1 MPTKQTKTI
10 AYASPQNVENI
21 LNVIRA
27 NATYDYQSRVPV
39 ATQNNIKEVGQA
51 ISNFTA
57 TQNEFLNAL
66 INRIA
71 RVIITSK
78 MYKNPL
84 RRFKKGL
91 LEYGETVEE
100 VFVNIAKAH
109 EFDPVTAETQV
120 FKREIPDVLSAFHKM
135 NVQNFYKVTI
145 SQEQLRQAFLSYQ
158 GVSDLIS
165 RIVESLYSGS
175 EFDEF
180 LMMKQLIVE
189 RANAGDFY
197 AINIPIPNAANAK
210 SIVSTIKGIS
220 NALEFMS
227 NKYNPMGVATFT
239 KKPDQILLVDAKFDA
254 IIDVE
259 VLASAF
265 NMDKAEF
272 MGQRVLVDDFGE
284 LTGVVAALVDADFFM
299 VFDNMISFTE
309 NYNGEGLYWNYF
321 LHVWKTMSVS
331 PFANAILFTTDEIE
345 VDSITVSPATADI
358 LPGQSMTFTANVVAT
373 GGADKTVAWSVAGS
387 TSPTNATTITSDG
400 VLTVG
405 ADETAATLTVTA
417 TNVYGTSVTGSAT
430 VTVVHKS

>member
-197 AINIPIPNAANAK
+197 AINIPTPNATNAK

-345 VDSITVSPATADI
+345 VGSITVSPATADI

-373 GGADKTVAWSVAGS
+373 GGADKTVAWSVTGS

-405 ADETAATLTVTA
+405 DDETADTLTVTA

>member
-1 MPTKQTKTI
+1 MPTKQTKTV
-10 AYASPQNVENI
+10 AYSSPENVQDI

-197 AINIPIPNAANAK
+197 AINIPIPDAANAK

-405 ADETAATLTVTA
+405 ADETANTLTVTA

>member
-39 ATQNNIKEVGQA
+39 ATQNNIKEIGQA
-51 ISNFTA
+51 ISNYTA

-66 INRIA
+66 INIVA

-135 NVQNFYKVTI
+135 NMQNFYKVTI

-158 GVSDLIS
+158 GVSDLIT

-239 KKPDQILLVDAKFDA
+239 KKQDQILLVDAQFDA

-321 LHVWKTMSVS
+321 LHVWKTLSVS
-331 PFANAILFTTDEIE
+331 PFANAILFTTDAIG

-358 LPGQSMTFTANVVAT
+358 LPGQSMAFTANVVAT
-373 GGADKTVAWSVAGS
+373 GGADKTVVWSVAGA

>member
-180 LMMKQLIVE
+180 LMMKKLIVE

-239 KKPDQILLVDAKFDA
+239 KKQDQILLVDAQFDA

-387 TSPTNATTITSDG
+387 TSPTNATTITPDG

-405 ADETAATLTVTA
+405 ADETAATLTVSA